1 MIRSAAGLIISLI
14 ILTSTAAH
22 CSGGS
27 NEKGL
32 KVFAVKYGV
41 SQFPRKFIFYGDK
54 SREKVPFCWLFYYI
68 EYGDRKIL
76 VDTGFTND
84 KLRKM
89 FEIKDYK
96 DPVEILK
103 DNGINPES
111 ITDVIITHSHF
122 DHIGNADKFPNA
134 KIYIN
139 KRELNSFMKGNG
151 LNNVRNYL
159 KNNPEV
165 NTFDSSLTLFD
176 FFRIQTVGGHTEGSS
191 VVFFNTG
198 NDEYCITGDEIYL
211 KENITNVTGN
221 GSVSDHERNIS
232 FINEIIKSKARTLI
246 LHDSSFCSTEKRF
259 ITILP

>member
-14 ILTSTAAH
+14 ILSSTAAD

-27 NEKGL
+27 NGREL

-41 SQFPRKFIFYGDK
+41 SQFPRSFIFYGDK
-54 SREKVPFCWLFYYI
+54 SRKKVPFCWLFYYI

-89 FEIKDYK
+89 FEIEDYK

-103 DNGINPES
+103 ENGINTSS

-139 KRELNSFMKGNG
+139 KNEYSSFINGNG
-151 LNNVRNYL
+151 LNSVRNNL
-159 KNNPEV
+159 RSNPAV
-165 NTFDSSLTLFD
+165 ITFNSTLTLFD
-176 FFRIQTVGGHTEGSS
+176 FFRIETIGGHTVGSS
-191 VVFFNTG
+191 VVFFNPG
-198 NDEYCITGDEIYL
+198 KDEYCITGDEVYL
-211 KENITNVTGN
+211 NDNITSGTGN
-221 GSVSDHERNIS
+221 GSVSNHSRNIS
-232 FINEIIKSKARTLI
+232 FINEIIKTKTKTLI
-246 LHDSSFCSTEKRF
+246 LHDSYYYSTEKRF
-259 ITILP
+259 IQIIP